1 LLHSFFYLLYSC
13 MQEKLVVP
21 NWVPPE
27 IKMYQTEGTILN

>member
-1 LLHSFFYLLYSC
+1 